1 VILIHSEVAMLTI
14 LVDVQCLQ
22 GEDTERGI
30 PRWTLG
36 FLNQLRNHECVLV
49 ALQNPKLK
57 QINIDLH
64 SYFDEVTVNS
74 RTVVRD
80 KTQKNK
86 CVYLVPSPFE
96 PVRPLSSLMPI
107 HITDSQIPIAVVIY
121 DMTPYLFSEFYQ
133 TEPQDER
140 IVKLKEKLF
149 EGSTVFLCI
158 SMNTARDL
166 QKLWKIDENK
176 IYVIG
181 TGVSTFFYPV
191 EHDSSVMDKFS
202 VHSPYIFC
210 IGRRDPRKQT
220 LELISAFAELKKQY
234 PHPLQL
240 VIACNVSS
248 ETRQQWEDH
257 VRALGVQPNDV
268 VITGTVTDTDLRI
281 FYSNCQLFVEPS
293 LYEGFGYPPAEAAA
307 CGAVVITSNTSSL
320 PEVLQNP
327 DATFDPKNRRQ
338 IVELMDLG
346 LHDEKFRLTNRTR
359 SKAALQNHTWK
370 VVCDKAFPALLN
382 MAQKVN
388 VPHRALGELAPL
400 GTQFE
405 TDIHATITEQAV
417 ERFYASEQFDSD
429 RGV

>member
-1 VILIHSEVAMLTI
+1 MLTI

-74 RTVVRD
+74 RTEFRA
-80 KTQKNK
+80 KTKKNK
-86 CVYLVPSPFE
+86 CIYLIPSPFE

-107 HITDSQIPIAVVIY
+107 HVVDSQIPTVIVMH
-121 DMTPYLFSEFYQ
+121 DLTPYLFPNFYQ
-133 TEPQDER
+133 AELQDAG
-140 IVKLKEKLF
+140 IIKLKEKMF
-149 EGSTVFLCI
+149 VGSDLFLCN
-158 SMNTARDL
+158 SMNSAKDL
-166 QKLWKIDENK
+166 RELWGIDGNK
-176 IYVIG
+176 ICVIG
-181 TGVSTFFYPV
+181 TGVSAFFYPV
-191 EHDSSVMDKFS
+191 ENNSLLMKKFA

-346 LHDEKFRLTNRTR
+346 LNDEKFRLTNRTR

-382 MAQKVN
+382 IAQKVD
-388 VPHRALGELAPL
+388 VPHRVLGDMAPL

-405 TDIHATITEQAV
+405 TSVHVRITQEAV
-417 ERFYASEQFDSD
+417 DRFYASAQFDSD
-429 RGV
+429 SEGENK

>member
-1 VILIHSEVAMLTI
+1 MICKKQSVILVPSEVAMLTI

-22 GEDTERGI
+22 GEDIERGI

-36 FLNQLRNHECVLV
+36 FLNQLRSHECVLV

-57 QINIDLH
+57 LINSDLH
-64 SYFDEVTVNS
+64 PYFDEVTVNS
-74 RTVVRD
+74 RTEVR
-80 KTQKNK
+80 NK
-86 CVYLVPSPFE
+86 FQGNNCVYLVPSPFE

-107 HITDSQIPIAVVIY
+107 HIVDSHIPIAVVIY
-121 DMTPYLFSEFYQ
+121 DMTPYLFSELYQ

-149 EGSTVFLCI
+149 VGSTLFLCI
-158 SMNTARDL
+158 SMNTASDL

-176 IYVIG
+176 ICLIG
-181 TGVSTFFYPV
+181 TGVSTFFHPV
-191 EHDSSVMDKFS
+191 ERDASVMKKFS
-202 VHSPYIFC
+202 LDSPYVFC

-220 LELISAFAELKKQY
+220 LELISAFAELKKQFT
-234 PHPLQL
+234 HPLQL
-240 VIACNVSS
+240 VITCNVNP

-257 VRALGVQPNDV
+257 VRALGVQPSDV

-281 FYSNCQLFVEPS
+281 LYSNCQLFVEPS

-346 LHDEKFRLTNRTR
+346 LNDERFRLTNRNR
-359 SKAALQNHTWK
+359 SKAALQHHTWE
-370 VVCDKAFPALLN
+370 VVCDKESGRSSSSPWRHGAIG
-382 MAQKVN
+382 
-388 VPHRALGELAPL
+388 H
-400 GTQFE
+400 
-405 TDIHATITEQAV
+405 TI
-417 ERFYASEQFDSD
+417 
-429 RGV
+429 